1 MSPSRQ
7 LKHVFSGLLLL
18 FFLCVWNV
26 HPAEAQA
33 TFGVGS
39 SAAVLNSLGYTELL
53 GPVSFFVANG
63 TTKAGTIEF
72 FIPNIG
78 FTDVSGVT
86 LVGSGGLTTA
96 SIAAIVPSAGIVDIT
111 VPAGAGPGS
120 SLTLSGIRISAVGAT
135 FTTLNAAISATGN
148 SILATQ
154 NSVQV
159 VRSVTNGVLISNTA
173 NSTLTI
179 ASNVIVESPGTFVV
193 GEGFL
198 GSFTSAIGAAGQTA
212 KTQVVFQVTGLPD
225 GIVLTFPSPLASDT
239 GTGATLVISGAPD
252 LSNQSAS
259 NRVVYDYNATAL
271 STGILDQFSIT
282 PMVGI
287 TGTVGSGN
295 SLIQV
300 ALGPIGAAVPNAQY
314 PSTAIPRYMEAFV
327 PSAPTA
333 PPPPVIVSNL
343 AFPVPAGIDSDSFT
357 ISNTDN
363 GAATVT
369 AVARAEDGS
378 MTTGISNQA
387 SLNLPA
393 GQTTS
398 VSLTSL
404 FGNNATPANVAA
416 VEFGASNHIVGNS
429 IATAAGNRVA
439 IPGPVAA
446 LSTYLP
452 FDAKTSADVPSLSM
466 ENTGNSDSSAQI
478 VLYSSLGAP
487 LGTANR
493 TVKAHGVVRENLGS
507 LFSAGSLPL
516 SGYFTIQSSNP
527 VRTALLSNRTSQP
540 EEISPLAPLNSIAM
554 YPFFAFGSGYNTVAT
569 VINSSTSLS
578 ALVSLNAFTPAGV
591 ALTVQPI
598 TRTLA
603 PGERQTLD
611 FGSLFGGAGG
621 VTVGYFSAASQS
633 ATNTLFGATPNVYGM
648 VRISAGSFSTSV
660 PLAADSGTQFYL
672 TPTTETSTAYTGLA
686 LVNTSPSAITV
697 TLELISSTGTSV
709 GTTTVNL
716 AANNSAV
723 KLLREL
729 IPASLS
735 HDNGRLRISSTGNLK
750 VLGFRGTFDLKELL
764 LLRGE
769 TTTP

>member
-1 MSPSRQ
+1 MSTSRP
-7 LKHVFSGLLLL
+7 LKHIFSGLLLL
-18 FFLCVWNV
+18 FVLCVWSV
-26 HPAEAQA
+26 HPADAQA
-33 TFGVGS
+33 TFGVAS
-39 SAAVLNSLGYTELL
+39 SASVLNSLGYTELL
-53 GPVSFFVANG
+53 GSVSFFVASG

-72 FIPNIG
+72 FVPNIV

-86 LVGSGGLTTA
+86 LVGSAGLTGA
-96 SIAAIVPSAGIVDIT
+96 SIAAVVPSAGIVDIT
-111 VPAGAGPGS
+111 IPAGAGPGS
-120 SLTLSGIRISAVGAT
+120 SVTLSGIRISAVGAT
-135 FTTLNAAISATGN
+135 FTTVNGAISATGN

-159 VRSVTNGVLISNTA
+159 VRNVTSGVVISNTA

-198 GSFTSAIGAAGQTA
+198 GSFSSAIGVAGQTA

-225 GIVLTFPSPLASDT
+225 GITLTFPSPLNSDT
-239 GTGATLVISGAPD
+239 GTGATLVISGSPD
-252 LSNQSAS
+252 ITNQSTP
-259 NRVVYDYNATAL
+259 NRIVYDYNATVVSSA
-271 STGILDQFSIT
+271 IVDQFSIT
-282 PMVGI
+282 PMIGI
-287 TGTVGSGN
+287 TGVVGSGN

-343 AFPVPAGIDSDSFT
+343 AFPIPAGIDSDTFT

-369 AVARAEDGS
+369 AVARAENGS

-398 VSLTSL
+398 ISLTNL
-404 FGNNATPANVAA
+404 FGNNAAPSNIAA
-416 VEFGASNHIVGNS
+416 VEFSASNHIVGNS
-429 IATAAGNRVA
+429 IATAAGNRLS
-439 IPGPVAA
+439 IPGPAAA
-446 LSTYLP
+446 LGTYLP
-452 FDAKTSADVPSLSM
+452 FDAKTSADVASLAI
-466 ENTGNSDSSAQI
+466 ENTGDSDASAQI
-478 VLYSSLGAP
+478 VLYSSLGAT
-487 LGTANR
+487 LGTAAR

-507 LFSAGSLPL
+507 LFSGVSLPL
-516 SGYFTIQSSNP
+516 SGYFSVLSSIP
-527 VRTALLSNRTSQP
+527 VRTALLSNRASQP
-540 EEISPLAPLNSIAM
+540 EEMSPLTPLNSIAM
-554 YPFFAFGSGYNTVAT
+554 YPFFVFGGGYNTVAT

-578 ALVSLNAFTPAGV
+578 ALVSLNAFSPAGV
-591 ALTVQPI
+591 ALPGQPI

-611 FGSLFGGAGG
+611 FGSLFGTAGG
-621 VTVGYFSAASQS
+621 QVTVGYFSVAAQS

-648 VRISAGSFSTSV
+648 VRISAGAFSTAV

-697 TLELISSTGTSV
+697 TLELVSSAGTSV

-769 TTTP
+769 TTP